1 MKNEGNK
8 GRIISLQRAEKL
20 KSYREMDKSIPKG
33 TNESSI
39 ANYEKQKAKLL
50 TILGAGEEQWEDW
63 KWQVENRIDKVEDL
77 AKVIQLSDKEKVEM
91 EECAKT
97 YRFAITPYYL
107 ALIDP
112 VNPLDPIR
120 AMCTPSIHELEGSG
134 ESDPMAEEF
143 TNPAGVVTR
152 RYPDRLIIN
161 VTNVCAMYCR
171 HCQRRRRIGG
181 TDCGASREKI
191 DESLEYVRNSPEVRE
206 VLVTGGDALL
216 LDDDQLEYILSS
228 LRDIPTVEVIRFG
241 SRVPVTLPMRVTEDL
256 IAMLK
261 KYHPIFLNT
270 HFNHPGELTP
280 QAIGACTKLADGGV
294 PLGNQMV
301 LLKGV
306 NDDKYIVQLLN
317 QELLKARVRPYYI
330 FLAKNVVG
338 TTHFGT
344 TIDKGLEIMEYLRG
358 RLTGMGIPTFAV
370 NAPNGLGKIP
380 LLPEYV
386 VERTPQKVV
395 LRTWEGEL
403 VEYPNV

>member
-1 MKNEGNK
+1 MEKVENK

-20 KSYREMDKSIPKG
+20 KSYREIDKSIPKG
-33 TNESSI
+33 TDESSI
-39 ANYEKQKAKLL
+39 VNYEKQKAKLL
-50 TILGAGEEQWEDW
+50 GILGAGEEQWRDW
-63 KWQVENRIDKVEDL
+63 KWQVEHRIDKVEDL
-77 AKVIQLSDKEKVEM
+77 AKIIKLSEKEKEEM
-91 EECAKT
+91 EECAGT

-134 ESDPMAEEF
+134 EADPMAEEF

-181 TDCGASREKI
+181 TDCGASKEEI
-191 DESLEYVRNSPEVRE
+191 DESLEYVRSNPEVRE

-216 LDDDQLEYILSS
+216 LEDDQLEYILSS

-241 SRVPVTLPMRVTEDL
+241 SRVPVTLPMRITESL
-256 IAMLK
+256 IEIIK

-270 HFNHPGELTP
+270 HFNHPIELTP
-280 QAIGACTKLADGGV
+280 QAVEACSKLANGGV

-386 VERTPQKVV
+386 VERTPEKVV